1 MKKTLI
7 ITGLSTLL
15 LTNVALADE
24 TNTNNATTQN
34 HNQLNTNENTQ
45 NIIQTPYYHWQ
56 GYMFDGH
63 ALLNEQVKA
72 AITYNNFTFDGVK
85 VGDTYK
91 QFKANN
97 TITKVKGKNNQFK
110 VENAIVT
117 FNNKGKVKS
126 SSKVNA
132 IKLTYKD
139 QTVTPEAITNAFGK
153 ANIQK
158 KTKTTQ
164 TYTYKSRTGGNYTF
178 TFVKSKTATT
188 PTYQLSSFTIH

>member
-24 TNTNNATTQN
+24 INTTNATTQ
-34 HNQLNTNENTQ
+34 QTQVNTQ
-45 NIIQTPYYHWQ
+45 ENIQTPYYQWQ

-72 AITYNNFTFDGVK
+72 AIAYNNFTFDGIK

-117 FNNKGKVKS
+117 FNNKGKVNS

-139 QTVTPEAITNAFGK
+139 QTVTPETITNAFGK

-178 TFVKSKTATT
+178 TFAKSKTATT